1 MIIKNIDE
9 LYITINNYINNLLI
23 VDNKTQTDEE
33 KLIKFSMLLK
43 EYEENITFDFCC
55 KLINNNNNLNLV
67 LKNFIYNNVIYNVSF
82 NKLSNDNIICLFVDA
97 YCEINNI
104 DILNY
109 NDNFTDDEIDISLRP
124 VDEEDNINDVEKI
137 YINEVRNIPLLTS
150 REEVD
155 LLKRIANGDKNARK
169 KFIESN
175 LRLVISIANKYVN
188 KGLEFID
195 LIEEG
200 NIGLIKAV
208 DRFDVSKGF
217 KFSTYATYWI
227 RQSISRAISNKSR
240 NIRIPV
246 NIYEKLAKYYKL
258 MDDYSNQKISDLEM
272 AKCLD
277 IPLEKL
283 NALKKLA
290 IDFRQTNTVSLN
302 SPILYNNNKND
313 DDIELETIIPNKDIN
328 VEEEALN
335 NIEIAEFASFLNKR
349 EQGILSL
356 SFGFKDGII
365 RDDYYIG
372 KCYNIT
378 HQRVSAI
385 RLNALKKLANKLNFN
400 NQNNITL
407 TEFQKILRKI
417 DT

>member
-67 LKNFIYNNVIYNVSF
+67 LKNFIYNNVIYNISV

-109 NDNFTDDEIDISLRP
+109 TSNFNDDEIDIRE
-124 VDEEDNINDVEKI
+124 DEEDNINDVEQV

-150 REEVD
+150 VEEKD
-155 LLKRIANGDKNARK
+155 LLTRIASGDKNARK

-175 LRLVISIANKYVN
+175 LRLVISIATKYIN

-227 RQSISRAISNKSR
+227 RQSISRAVSNKSR

-258 MDDYSNQKISDLEM
+258 MDDYSNQKISDSEM
-272 AKCLD
+272 AKILN
-277 IPLEKL
+277 ITLEKL
-283 NALKKLA
+283 NSLKKLA
-290 IDFRQTNTVSLN
+290 IDFRQTNTISLN
-302 SPILYNNNKND
+302 SPILFNNNKND
-313 DDIELETIIPNKDIN
+313 DDIELEAIIPNKDIN
-328 VEEEALN
+328 VEEEVLN
-335 NIEIAEFASFLNKR
+335 NLEISDFASFLNKR

-407 TEFQKILRKI
+407 TEFQKILKKI